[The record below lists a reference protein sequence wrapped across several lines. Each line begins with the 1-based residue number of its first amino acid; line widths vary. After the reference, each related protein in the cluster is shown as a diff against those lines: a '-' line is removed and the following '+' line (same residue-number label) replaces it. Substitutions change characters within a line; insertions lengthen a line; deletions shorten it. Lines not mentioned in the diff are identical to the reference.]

1 MAYLSQQPD
10 DDEQQKQQ
18 GAPQTLGGGSSA
30 SPMTGGGMS
39 APAAQPSG
47 GASAAPQK
55 SAMQGTGSNFVNL
68 SSFLTPTVAK
78 QNTEKVQAANTT
90 MGAAEKQTFDKAA
103 DPLRNAS
110 FNAVQGDTRQL
121 VNDLVP
127 DQNADVP
134 EGGYKDPNTGQ
145 IWSAKDP
152 KTGARTEVKPQPKA
166 APQQPAQA
174 GASLSQL
181 QSMLTQDYTGPMSVN
196 YDANNK
202 NAQQWSQLGNAD
214 TAINALAPENF
225 TENLPSAQYGQ
236 GNRWLDEALIKGD
249 GGTMG
254 AIGESKQAA
263 GRFAEQAAGES
274 KKLAGKAEWL
284 KEEAAAEREKRKGE
298 LSAYGDEMLGGID
311 ARVAARNQQEA
322 DDYASGVVR
331 DPETG
336 LVVDVPN
343 GQKKA
348 GWQAGSGGVG
358 QGATK
363 GNSATTTERGR
374 LGSIASLLGMD
385 GYSVADEGQYQ
396 SGRYATER
404 GDGYHDTAQLAVNE
418 VKPNTRVNNTD
429 DAKYTKDLTPEQ
441 KEAYRQI
448 RSEYPNL
455 TSAQAAEDAKNGT
468 DENRKMFGSPQ
479 AGQVGQLQVKGVK

>member
-30 SPMTGGGMS
+30 SPMMGGGAS
-39 APAAQPSG
+39 KPASQPSG

-121 VNDLVP
+121 VDSLVP
-127 DQNADVP
+127 ASGPVAARAGVAAQTRGEGTGSAPSIKRKSATPSPVAAPEQQNAP
-134 EGGYKDPNTGQ
+134 
-145 IWSAKDP
+145 
-152 KTGARTEVKPQPKA
+152 
-166 APQQPAQA
+166 
-174 GASLSQL
+174 LSQL
-181 QSMLTQDYTGPMSVN
+181 QSMLTQDYSGPMSVD
-196 YDANNK
+196 YDASNK

-214 TAINALAPENF
+214 TAINALNPENF
-225 TENLPSAQYGQ
+225 TENLPGAQYGQ

-254 AIGESKQAA
+254 AISESKQAA

-274 KKLAGKAEWL
+274 KKLAGKAEML
-284 KEEAAAEREKRKGE
+284 KEEAAAERERRKGE
-298 LSAYGDEMLGGID
+298 LSTYGDEMLGGID

-479 AGQVGQLQVKGVK
+479 VGQVAQLQVKGVK